1 MYSKNPHKLLR
12 IMFKK
17 NYVSLL
23 FILFVFSSGLAQKG
37 FYANSVTGNDPNLG
51 LVGFPKKTFAA
62 VFATASPGF
71 RMLKCFCKSSIS
83 NSYRFS
89 C

>member
-23 FILFVFSSGLAQKG
+23 FFLFVFSSGLAQKG
-37 FYANSVTGNDPNLG
+37 FYANSATGNDPNLG
-51 LVGFPKKTFAA
+51 LVGFPKKLLRLFLLLHLP
-62 VFATASPGF
+62 VSG
-71 RMLKCFCKSSIS
+71 C
-83 NSYRFS
+83 
-89 C
+89 